1 MRKKVLSLF
10 LVLCMVLTMLPTAIF
25 AEGDTV
31 ISGIE
36 IPVTGGIPVIT
47 ISETEQYT
55 GTVTW
60 TPNDST
66 FLGSKVYTATITLT
80 PKAGYTLTGVP
91 ANFFTV
97 AGAMAINE
105 ANSGVITAVFPET
118 SPAPISIGAISGIES
133 PVTGGTPV
141 SSISDTSEYTGTVT
155 WSPNDSTFLGSKVY
169 TATITVT
176 PKAGYTL
183 TGVPANFFTV
193 AGATATN
200 AANSG
205 VIKAIFPETDE
216 APTVTSITAANGTY
230 PQGSNISITVTFSS
244 PITVTGTPYLELE
257 TGTTDRTASYASG
270 SGTNK
275 LTFNYTVQAGDTA
288 ADLDYKAI
296 DSLKLNGGTIKDI
309 NNNDAIL
316 SLPVPGAANSLG
328 ANQNILIDTEAP
340 SAITIS
346 AQNTIPAGGSVTLTA
361 VGGPLSTDSWT
372 NILFRIRENTGQG
385 ENWITGI
392 TTVDLTI
399 TPAGDGVTA
408 TLNNGSDSV
417 ATIAMDFV
425 ILASNVVDLVGNVA
439 AGNITIDSAGISETE
454 RLQKTF
460 DEVVD
465 GGSIQLWDNI
475 TLDAN
480 VTILSGDNRSF
491 TLDLNGKTLNGGNKI
506 AIMHEGSGTLTI
518 KDTAGNGGIASNSSL
533 RTIQKRDGQLK
544 VENTLLE
551 NTSSAGAVISA
562 YDSEVSISNSEVKS
576 SYRGINLSGTSN
588 VFISNTNVE
597 SKKEAIYYF
606 SGGTGN
612 ISITGGT
619 IENTDTSAYAIDN
632 QGLGKISI
640 PGGSSVIKS
649 NYRAMNKAPDLSGNT
664 NVIIT
669 GSKTNKEGTDAVD
682 IVKDA
687 IDTDAKVQT
696 YKYLKFEQGPPNA
709 PHIYSPPSITN
720 DNTPTISGTADPG
733 NTVTITSSPGGELG
747 TTTADASGKWSIT
760 SKELADGIYTITAT
774 AANGAGTTSSYAPV
788 FTRVDTIRPTANILI
803 GKIELSSG
811 ETATVTIA
819 FSESVTGFNNSDL
832 TVPNGSLSAVS
843 TVDSKTFTATFTAGD
858 VNAAENRITLD
869 LMKVTDSAENT
880 GSGTVSSPN
889 YSIVKPATVPDAPT
903 NVTAVAGD
911 GQAAISFTPPASNGG
926 ALITG
931 YTVTANPGGAN
942 TTTGSGSTIAVVTGL
957 TNGTSYT
964 FTVRASNSIGTSVAS
979 VASNSVT
986 PAATQTIT
994 FDQPASQN
1002 FGTTPTLIAT
1012 STSGLPVFFTSNTP
1026 EICTIT
1032 SNGKLTFLSAG
1043 TAIITA
1049 SQVGNAAYLPAVEV
1063 TRTFTVMAVKPGVPT
1078 NVTAVAGDGQA
1089 TISFT
1094 HPAFNGGAAITS
1106 YTLISSPDGKTATGN
1121 GSPITVTGLA
1131 NGTSY
1136 TFTVTATNS
1145 AGTSAASA
1153 ASNSVTPSAPAT
1165 TYTITLNAN
1174 GGNTLTP
1181 STLTTDGNGKLSSL
1195 PVPTRSGNYS
1205 FRGWFTASSGGTAV
1219 TTSTVFSEDTTIY
1232 AQWNYSGG
1240 SGGSGGSGDS
1250 GGSSPAPLAP
1260 ETTPVTGQ
1268 IIDSKTGAVVQGIT
1282 AQTRTSADGT
1292 AVVQV
1297 KAQEAII
1304 FKQPNGTQ
1312 SSLSDISKLGFT
1324 PQTNKDAKITTTANG
1339 TIEMSNL
1346 ASNTQSKFAI
1356 QLDLG
1361 SNRKITIGSMEVKVG
1376 NNGNVTSVTST
1387 LIDPYGTIIDA
1398 ATGQVITDAHVTLY
1412 YADTE
1417 RNKQNGNTANTHVDL
1432 PILDDFK
1439 PNNNKNPQNSDKVGF
1454 YAFMVYPNADYYLV
1468 ATKEGYE
1475 TYRSMTISVEEEIV
1489 KWDFKMTKPLT
1500 GVKRLS
1506 GDNRV
1511 DTALAIAKASYT
1523 TKLQNVILTTA
1534 NNYPDALAGS
1544 VLAYK
1549 LNAPILLMDTSESEQ
1564 KKVID
1569 YLKANLNPTGT
1580 VTILGGTGAVGLD
1593 VESKIKAAGFTKVTR
1608 ISGKDRSETALK
1620 IVEQIKVPTGR
1631 PIILVHEESYADAL
1645 SISSS
1650 AAAGETPIL
1659 LVGKDKISDAVRQK
1673 IAEINPIKVYIVGG
1687 EGVLS
1692 SQISA
1697 QVASI
1702 TGLSPNKIIR
1712 LGGADRYATSLAVA
1726 QYFNLPG
1733 QSISFATGKNFPDA
1747 LAGGVFS
1754 ANYNAPI
1761 VLVDEALSTDTLSYL
1776 KTRIMVGGALLGG
1789 EGVLSKKIEQELSPL
1804 IRK

>member
-10 LVLCMVLTMLPTAIF
+10 LVLCMVLTMMPTAIF
-25 AEGDTV
+25 AADDPVAAPISIGAT
-31 ISGIE
+31 SGIE

-118 SPAPISIGAISGIES
+118 APAPISIGAISGIEI

-183 TGVPANFFTV
+183 TDVPANFFTV
-193 AGATATN
+193 AGATTTN

-205 VIKAIFPETDE
+205 VITAIFPETDE
-216 APTVTSITAANGTY
+216 APTVTGVTSVDGPY
-230 PQGSNISITVTFSS
+230 KQGDTIAITVTFSS
-244 PITVTGTPYLELE
+244 PVAVTGTPYLELE
-257 TGTTDRTASYASG
+257 TGTTDRSAIYAFG
-270 SGTNK
+270 SPGNT

-296 DSLKLNGGTIKDI
+296 DSLKLNEGTIKAGAT
-309 NNNDAIL
+309 DAIL
-316 SLPVPGAANSLG
+316 TLPVPGATGSLG
-328 ANQNILIDTEAP
+328 ANQSIVIDGIAP

-361 VGGPLSTDSWT
+361 VGGPLSIASWT
-372 NILFRIRENTGQG
+372 NILNQIKINTGQG

-392 TTVDLTI
+392 IAGDLTI
-399 TPAGDGVTA
+399 TPAGNGVTA
-408 TLNNGSDSV
+408 TLNNGSTS
-417 ATIAMDFV
+417 AAIIAADFV
-425 ILASNVVDLVGNVA
+425 IPASNVVDLFGNVA

-454 RLQKTF
+454 KLQKAF
-460 DEVVD
+460 DEVVA
-465 GGSIQLWDNI
+465 GGTIQLWDNI
-475 TLDAN
+475 TLDAS
-480 VTILSGDNRSF
+480 VTILGGDNRSF
-491 TLDLNGKTLNGGNKI
+491 TLDLNGKTLDGGSKK
-506 AIMHEGSGTLTI
+506 AIDYSGSGTLTI
-518 KDTAGNGGIASNSSL
+518 VDTASGGGGTINSGSL
-533 RTIQKRDGQLK
+533 AI
-544 VENTLLE
+544 N
-551 NTSSAGAVISA
+551 NAG
-562 YDSEVSISNSEVKS
+562 
-576 SYRGINLSGTSN
+576 SGTVS
-588 VFISNTNVE
+588 V
-597 SKKEAIYYF
+597 
-606 SGGTGN
+606 SGGTVSSNNTYAIYNVGSGTVSIDGGEVRGSRGIYNSSGSVSVNDGTVTSTGVSSYAIYNPGSGN
-612 ISITGGT
+612 VNVTGGKVDGYLSAIYSSSYSSGNVNVTGGELISTAHTIFHSSTGSLTVTDARVECETALYPAIYFNGSNKLTIGGTAVVTSTRSSATEGTIYLEKGTLEITGGT
-619 IENTDTSAYAIDN
+619 VENTNTGTTGNAIYAKS
-632 QGLGKISI
+632 GASVSVK
-640 PGGSSVIKS
+640 GGSPIIIKGPGM
-649 NYRAMNKAPDLSGNT
+649 AMNKAPDLSGYT
-664 NVIIT
+664 NVKIT
-669 GSKTNKEGTDAVD
+669 ASITKIDGSETSVLGKTN
-682 IVKDA
+682 
-687 IDTDAKVQT
+687 IDTDAKVQIC
-696 YKYLKFEQGPPNA
+696 KYLKFEQGPP
-709 PHIYSPPSITN
+709 S
-720 DNTPTISGTADPG
+720 
-733 NTVTITSSPGGELG
+733 
-747 TTTADASGKWSIT
+747 
-760 SKELADGIYTITAT
+760 
-774 AANGAGTTSSYAPV
+774 
-788 FTRVDTIRPTANILI
+788 
-803 GKIELSSG
+803 
-811 ETATVTIA
+811 
-819 FSESVTGFNNSDL
+819 
-832 TVPNGSLSAVS
+832 
-843 TVDSKTFTATFTAGD
+843 
-858 VNAAENRITLD
+858 
-869 LMKVTDSAENT
+869 
-880 GSGTVSSPN
+880 
-889 YSIVKPATVPDAPT
+889 APT
-903 NVTAVAGD
+903 NVTAVAGN
-911 GQAAISFTPPASNGG
+911 GQATISFTPPASNGG
-926 ALITG
+926 AAITS
-931 YTVTANPGGAN
+931 YTATSSPGGF
-942 TTTGSGSTIAVVTGL
+942 TGTGNGSPITVTGL

-964 FTVRASNSIGTSVAS
+964 FTVTATNSVGTSVAS

-986 PAATQTIT
+986 PSAATLYDIWVGGVQVTSANKDSVTGPSITGTVTYNSDNQTLTLNGATIT
-994 FDQPASQN
+994 GVHTDNNYKYGIYANGNLNLVLTGSNSVNANQSATRSYGVYASN
-1002 FGTTPTLIAT
+1002 ALTI
-1012 STSGLPVFFTSNTP
+1012 SGSG
-1026 EICTIT
+1026 
-1032 SNGKLTFLSAG
+1032 SM
-1043 TAIITA
+1043 TAIAERGSLENIGIFANALNISGGAVTA
-1049 SQVGNAAYLPAVEV
+1049 SGGP
-1063 TRTFTVMAVKPGVPT
+1063 TV
-1078 NVTAVAGDGQA
+1078 GDGQIYGIQVETQF
-1089 TISFT
+1089 TIS
-1094 HPAFNGGAAITS
+1094 GGTVIAKYSGSAVFEGAISISPTYSEYTPKVTAGDSEGEAAVETS
-1106 YTLISSPDGKTATGN
+1106 PTTSTYEKKYLKIEP
-1121 GSPITVTGLA
+1121 GSP
-1131 NGTSY
+1131 
-1136 TFTVTATNS
+1136 
-1145 AGTSAASA
+1145 
-1153 ASNSVTPSAPAT
+1153 T
-1165 TYTITLNAN
+1165 TYTITLNVN
-1174 GGNTLTP
+1174 GGNTFTP

-1205 FRGWFTASSGGTAV
+1205 FRGWFTAASGGVAV
-1219 TTSTVFSEDTTIY
+1219 TTSTVFSEATTIY
-1232 AQWNYSGG
+1232 AQWSYTGSSGG
-1240 SGGSGGSGDS
+1240 S
-1250 GGSSPAPLAP
+1250 GGSSPAPSAP

-1268 IIDSKTGAVVQGIT
+1268 VIDSITGAVVQGIT
-1282 AQTRTSADGT
+1282 AQTRSAADGT

-1297 KAQEAII
+1297 KALEAII
-1304 FKQPNGTQ
+1304 FKQQNGTQ
-1312 SSLSDISKLGFT
+1312 SSLIDVSKLGFI

-1361 SNRKITIGSMEVKVG
+1361 SNRRITIGSMEVKVG
-1376 NNGNVTSVTST
+1376 SNGKATSVTST

-1417 RNKQNGNTANTHVDL
+1417 RNKQNGNAVNTLVDL
-1432 PILDDFK
+1432 PILADFK
-1439 PNNNKNPQNSDKVGF
+1439 PNNNKNPQNSDNAGF

-1475 TYRSMTISVEEEIV
+1475 SYRSMTISVEEEIV
-1489 KWDFKMTKPLT
+1489 KWDFKMTKPLM

-1511 DTALAIAKASYT
+1511 DTALAIAKASHT

-1549 LNAPILLMDTSESEQ
+1549 LNAPILLMDISASEQ
-1564 KKVID
+1564 KKVMD

-1593 VESKIKAAGFTKVTR
+1593 VESKIKAAGFTKITR

-1659 LVGKDKISDAVRQK
+1659 LVGKDKINDAVRQK

-1692 SQISA
+1692 SQITS

-1754 ANYNAPI
+1754 ANHNAPI
-1761 VLVDEALSTDTLSYL
+1761 VLVDEALSADTLSYL
-1776 KTRIMVGGALLGG
+1776 KTRTMVGGVLLGG
-1789 EGVLSKKIEQELSPL
+1789 EGVLGKKIEQELSPL